1 MKNHTLFLAPCADLT
16 TPALRREIRRLSND
30 VILFSEMISASSL
43 LRGGLRNEYL
53 IKKHDFDDP
62 ISFQLIGND
71 PIIMAQA
78 AEKLEANSPYSVD
91 INMGCS
97 APEIRARGWG
107 SALMADKIL
116 AAKIV
121 RECRKKVKT
130 LSVKCRAGFERSDY
144 DNLFSFIK
152 MLRDEGVD
160 FISVHPRASDM
171 AFKRSADWSLT
182 ERLVSENIITIIGN
196 GDIKTAKEALS
207 RFGSSP
213 DGIMI
218 GRSAVKMPWIFAE
231 IEAVSHS
238 AAYTVN
244 IEETAHN
251 VLSGIE
257 ELLPVE
263 IRESRILKYCVYF
276 CQNLKFG
283 HALFT
288 EIRRNPFPATD
299 LIKLYFERN
308 PVEKIIKRN

>member
-1 MKNHTLFLAPCADLT
+1 MKKPKLFLAPCADLT
-16 TPALRREIRRLSND
+16 TPALRREVRRLSND

-43 LRGGLRNEYL
+43 LRGGLRNDYL
-53 IKKHDFDDP
+53 VKKHDFDDP

-71 PIIMAQA
+71 PSVMAQA

-107 SALMADKIL
+107 SALMADQIL

-152 MLRDEGVD
+152 MLKYEGAD
-160 FISVHPRASDM
+160 FVSVHPRASDI

-182 ERLVSENIITIIGN
+182 ERLVSENIIPIIGN
-196 GDIKTAKEALS
+196 GDIKTAKDAVVRLG
-207 RFGSSP
+207 FSP

-218 GRSAVKMPWIFAE
+218 GRAAVKMPWIFAE
-231 IEAVSHS
+231 IEA
-238 AAYTVN
+238 AANSSEYTAN
-244 IEETAHN
+244 IEVTALN

-288 EIRRNPFPATD
+288 EIRRNPFASAE
-299 LIKLYFERN
+299 LIRAYFERN
-308 PVEKIIKRN
+308 PVERIMG

>member
-1 MKNHTLFLAPCADLT
+1 MKNHKLFLAPCADLT

-97 APEIRARGWG
+97 APEIRGRGWG

-144 DNLFSFIK
+144 ENLFSFIK
-152 MLRDEGVD
+152 MLKDEGVD
-160 FISVHPRASDM
+160 FVSLHPRASDI

-182 ERLVSENIITIIGN
+182 ERLFSENIIPLIGN
-196 GDIKTAKEALS
+196 GDIKTADEALS

-213 DGIMI
+213 EGIMI
-218 GRSAVKMPWIFAE
+218 GRAAVKMPWIFAE

-244 IEETAHN
+244 IEETALN

-288 EIRRNPFPATD
+288 EIRRNPFSASD
-299 LIKLYFERN
+299 LIRSYFERN
-308 PVEKIIKRN
+308 SVEIIIKRN

>member
-1 MKNHTLFLAPCADLT
+1 MKKPKLFLAPCADLT
-16 TPALRREIRRLSND
+16 TPALRREIRRLSKD

-43 LRGGLRNEYL
+43 LRGGLRNDYL
-53 IKKHDFDDP
+53 VKKHDFDDP

-71 PIIMAQA
+71 PSVMARA
-78 AEKLEANSPYSVD
+78 AEKLEANLPYSVD

-107 SALMADKIL
+107 SALMADQTL

-144 DNLFSFIK
+144 DNLFSFVK
-152 MLRDEGVD
+152 MLKDEGAD
-160 FISVHPRASDM
+160 FVSLHPRASDI
-171 AFKRSADWSLT
+171 AFKRSADWLLT
-182 ERLVSENIITIIGN
+182 ERLVSENMITVIGN
-196 GDIKTAKEALS
+196 GDIKTADEALM
-207 RFGSSP
+207 RIGSSP

-218 GRSAVKMPWIFAE
+218 GRAAVKMPWIFAE
-231 IEAVSHS
+231 IEAVSNS

-244 IEETAHN
+244 IEDSALN

-288 EIRRNPFPATD
+288 EIRRNPFSAAEM
-299 LIKLYFERN
+299 IRSYFERN
-308 PVEKIIKRN
+308 PLEKIINRN

>member
-1 MKNHTLFLAPCADLT
+1 MKTHKLFLAPCADLT
-16 TPALRREIRRLSND
+16 TPALRREIRRLSKD

-43 LRGGLRNEYL
+43 MRGGPRNEYL

-71 PIIMAQA
+71 PAIMARA
-78 AEKLEANSPYSVD
+78 AEKLEENMPYSVD

-107 SALMADKIL
+107 SALMADQVL
-116 AAKIV
+116 ASTIV

-144 DNLFSFIK
+144 DNLFSFVK
-152 MLRDEGVD
+152 MLKDEGAD
-160 FISVHPRASDM
+160 FVSLHPRASDM

-182 ERLVSENIITIIGN
+182 ERLVSENIIPVIGN
-196 GDIKTAKEALS
+196 GDIKTAKEALV
-207 RFGSSP
+207 RLESSP
-213 DGIMI
+213 EGIMI
-218 GRSAVKMPWIFAE
+218 GRAAVKMPWIFSE
-231 IEAVSHS
+231 IEAVSES
-238 AAYTVN
+238 KSYSVN
-244 IEETAHN
+244 IEDSAIN
-251 VLSGIE
+251 ILSGIE

-263 IRESRILKYCVYF
+263 IRESRLLKYCVYF

-288 EIRRNPFPATD
+288 EIRRNPFASAE
-299 LIKLYFERN
+299 LIRAYFERN
-308 PVEKIIKRN
+308 PVERIIDK

>member
-1 MKNHTLFLAPCADLT
+1 
-16 TPALRREIRRLSND
+16 
-30 VILFSEMISASSL
+30 
-43 LRGGLRNEYL
+43 
-53 IKKHDFDDP
+53 
-62 ISFQLIGND
+62 
-71 PIIMAQA
+71 MAQA

-107 SALMADKIL
+107 SALMADQIL

-152 MLRDEGVD
+152 MLKYEGAD
-160 FISVHPRASDM
+160 FVSVHPRASDI

-182 ERLVSENIITIIGN
+182 ERLVSENIIPIIGN
-196 GDIKTAKEALS
+196 GDIKTAKDAVVRLG
-207 RFGSSP
+207 FSP

-218 GRSAVKMPWIFAE
+218 GRAAVKMPWIFAE
-231 IEAVSHS
+231 IEA
-238 AAYTVN
+238 AANSSEYTVN
-244 IEETAHN
+244 IEETALN

-288 EIRRNPFPATD
+288 EIRRNPFASAE
-299 LIKLYFERN
+299 LIRAYFERN
-308 PVEKIIKRN
+308 PVERNIELNEKKTPDSTGVFFYTGTADLSFLFVSRKRISFAISFILERDFPSSPSHLSWRIAPLTRSLIPL